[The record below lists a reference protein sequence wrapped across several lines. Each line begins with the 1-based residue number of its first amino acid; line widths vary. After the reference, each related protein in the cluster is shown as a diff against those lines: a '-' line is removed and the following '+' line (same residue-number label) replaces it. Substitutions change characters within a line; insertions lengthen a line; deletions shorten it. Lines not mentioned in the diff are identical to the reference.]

1 MKGIIRAAVFATI
14 ATVFFSAMA
23 VLIRHVSSEIHPLEI
38 VFFRNLLALMW
49 MMPWLMKAGL
59 SSMKTSRI
67 GMYGFRA
74 AIGMVAMTSGFW
86 AFTLIPISEAMALSF
101 LAPIFATVGAALFL
115 GEDVRL
121 RRWSA
126 VLIGFA
132 GAMIVLR
139 PGVEMIQLGSILAL
153 INCVGMAANKLV
165 LKSLTRTEKPEAIIT
180 YMVLLLTPLTF
191 IPALFVWQ
199 TPSWE
204 MLGWMVL
211 LAGCGTLG
219 HWCITKAT
227 GYADLTVVMPFDFTR
242 LPIAALLAY
251 LLFAEVP
258 TIWTWIGGGVIFAST
273 FYIAR
278 REAMLARDRDV
289 AAAAKAAPAKSPG
302 V

>member
-1 MKGIIRAAVFATI
+1 MSPLLRAALFATT
-14 ATVFFSAMA
+14 ATLFFSCMSI
-23 VLIRHVSSEIHPLEI
+23 LIRHVSSELHALEI
-38 VFFRNLLALMW
+38 VFLRNLFALAW
-49 MMPWLMKAGL
+49 MMPWLMRAGL
-59 SSMKTSRI
+59 GSMKTKRI
-67 GMYGFRA
+67 GMYGVRA
-74 AIGMVAMTSGFW
+74 CISVVGMTSGFW
-86 AFTLIPISEAMALSF
+86 AITLIPISEATALSF

-139 PGVEMIQLGSILAL
+139 PGAEIIQLGSILAL
-153 INCVGMAANKLV
+153 INCVAMAANKLV

-204 MLGWMVL
+204 MLGWMVA

-219 HWCITKAT
+219 HWCMTKAF
-227 GYADLTVVMPFDFTR
+227 GLADLTVVMPFDFTR
-242 LPIAALLAY
+242 LPISALLAF

-258 TIWTWIGGGVIFAST
+258 TVWTWIGGALIFAST

-278 REAMLARDRDV
+278 REAQIAKARTAEI
-289 AAAAKAAPAKSPG
+289 AASAAPA
-302 V
+302 

>member
-1 MKGIIRAAVFATI
+1 MSPLIRAAMFATV
-14 ATVFFSAMA
+14 ATVFFSCMSI
-23 VLIRHVSSEIHPLEI
+23 LIRHVSSELHALEI

-49 MMPWLMKAGL
+49 MMPWLL
-59 SSMKTSRI
+59 KTRLRGMRTKRI
-67 GMYGFRA
+67 GMFGFRA
-74 AIGMVAMTSGFW
+74 AISVVGMTTGFW
-86 AFTLIPISEAMALSF
+86 AITLIPISEATALSF

-139 PGVEMIQLGSILAL
+139 PGAEIIQFGSILAL
-153 INCVGMAANKLV
+153 INCVAMAANKLV
-165 LKSLTRTEKPEAIIT
+165 LKSLTRTEGPETIIT
-180 YMVLLLTPLTF
+180 YMVLLLTPLTL

-204 MLGWMVL
+204 MLGWMAL
-211 LAGCGTLG
+211 LAGCGTVG

-242 LPIAALLAY
+242 LPISALLAF

-258 TIWTWIGGGVIFAST
+258 TIWTWIGGAIIFAST

-278 REAMLARDRDV
+278 REAQVARER
-289 AAAAKAAPAKSPG
+289 AEASALPQ
-302 V
+302 

>member
-1 MKGIIRAAVFATI
+1 MNSIVRAAVFATV
-14 ATVFFSAMA
+14 ATVFFSCMTI
-23 VLIRHVSSEIHPLEI
+23 LIRHVSSELHALEI
-38 VFFRNLLALMW
+38 VFFRNLLAFLW
-49 MMPWLMKAGL
+49 MVPWLMKAGV
-59 SSMKTSRI
+59 SSMRTNRF
-67 GMYGFRA
+67 GMYCFRA
-74 AIGMVAMTSGFW
+74 VISVVGMTCGFW
-86 AFTLIPISEAMALSF
+86 AITLIPIAEATALSF
-101 LAPIFATVGAALFL
+101 LAPIFATIGAALFL

-126 VLIGFA
+126 VFIGFA
-132 GAMIVLR
+132 GAMLVLR
-139 PGVEMIQLGSILAL
+139 PGVEMIQFGAILAL
-153 INCVGMAANKLV
+153 INCVAMAANKLV
-165 LKSLTRTEKPEAIIT
+165 LKSLTRTESPEAIIT

-211 LAGCGTLG
+211 LALCGTLG

-242 LPIAALLAY
+242 LPISALLAF

-258 TIWTWIGGGVIFAST
+258 TIWTWVGGAVIFAST

-278 REAMLARDRDV
+278 REAQVARER
-289 AAAAKAAPAKSPG
+289 AAAEAAAKSASA
-302 V
+302 

>member
-1 MKGIIRAAVFATI
+1 MNSIVRAAVFATV
-14 ATVFFSAMA
+14 ATVFFSCMTI
-23 VLIRHVSSEIHPLEI
+23 LIRHVSSELHALEI
-38 VFFRNLLALMW
+38 VFFRNLLAFLW
-49 MMPWLMKAGL
+49 MVPWLMKAGV
-59 SSMKTSRI
+59 SSMRTNRF
-67 GMYGFRA
+67 GMYCFRA
-74 AIGMVAMTSGFW
+74 VISVVGMTCGFW
-86 AFTLIPISEAMALSF
+86 AITLIPIAEATALSF
-101 LAPIFATVGAALFL
+101 LAPIFATIGAALFL

-126 VLIGFA
+126 VFIGFA
-132 GAMIVLR
+132 GAMLVLR
-139 PGVEMIQLGSILAL
+139 PGAEMIQFGAILAL
-153 INCVGMAANKLV
+153 INCVAMAANKLV
-165 LKSLTRTEKPEAIIT
+165 LKSLTRTESPEAIIT

-211 LAGCGTLG
+211 LALCGTLG

-242 LPIAALLAY
+242 LPISALLAF

-258 TIWTWIGGGVIFAST
+258 TIWTWIGGAVIFAST

-278 REAMLARDRDV
+278 REAQVARER
-289 AAAAKAAPAKSPG
+289 AAAEAAAKSASA
-302 V
+302 

>member
-1 MKGIIRAAVFATI
+1 MNSVFRAAIFATI
-14 ATVFFSAMA
+14 ATLFFSCMS
-23 VLIRHVSSEIHPLEI
+23 VLIRHASSELHPLEI

-49 MMPWLMKAGL
+49 MMPWLMKAGI
-59 SSMKTSRI
+59 SSMKTKRM

-74 AIGMVAMTSGFW
+74 AISVVGMTSGFW
-86 AFTLIPISEAMALSF
+86 AITLIPISEATALSF

-126 VLIGFA
+126 VFIGFA

-139 PGVEMIQLGSILAL
+139 PGVEIIQFGSVLAL
-153 INCVGMAANKLV
+153 INVVAMAANKLV
-165 LKSLTRTEKPEAIIT
+165 LKSLTRTERPEAIIT

-191 IPALFVWQ
+191 VPALFVWQ

-211 LAGCGTLG
+211 LAGCGTMA

-227 GYADLTVVMPFDFTR
+227 GFADLTVVMPFDFTR
-242 LPIAALLAY
+242 LPISALLAF

-258 TIWTWIGGGVIFAST
+258 TIWTWIGGAIIFAST

-278 REAMLARDRDV
+278 REAQVSRARAAAAR
-289 AAAAKAAPAKSPG
+289 AAAAKPAG
-302 V
+302 A

>member
-1 MKGIIRAAVFATI
+1 MNMILRAAVLATI
-14 ATVFFSAMA
+14 ATVFFSCMSI
-23 VLIRHVSSEIHPLEI
+23 LIRHVSSELHPLEI

-49 MMPWLMKAGL
+49 MMPWLMNAGL
-59 SSMKTSRI
+59 SSMKTQRI

-74 AIGMVAMTSGFW
+74 GISVVGMTCGFW
-86 AFTLIPISEAMALSF
+86 AIPLIPIAEATALSF

-126 VLIGFA
+126 VFIGFA

-139 PGVEMIQLGSILAL
+139 PGDAVIQFGAILAL
-153 INCVGMAANKLV
+153 INCVAMAGNKLV
-165 LKSLTRTEKPEAIIT
+165 LKSLTRTEPPEAIIT
-180 YMVLLLTPLTF
+180 YMVLLLTPLTLV
-191 IPALFVWQ
+191 PALFVWQ

-204 MLGWMVL
+204 MLGWMVV
-211 LAGCGTLG
+211 LAGCGTMG

-242 LPIAALLAY
+242 LPISALLAY

-258 TIWTWIGGGVIFAST
+258 TIWTWIGGAVIFAST

-278 REAMLARDRDV
+278 REAQIAQQRALQSA
-289 AAAAKAAPAKSPG
+289 
-302 V
+302 